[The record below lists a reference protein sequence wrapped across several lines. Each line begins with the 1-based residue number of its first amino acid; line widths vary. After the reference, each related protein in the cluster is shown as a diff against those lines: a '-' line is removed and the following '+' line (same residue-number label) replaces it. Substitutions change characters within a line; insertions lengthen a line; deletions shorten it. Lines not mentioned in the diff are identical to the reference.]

1 MYSVEPMNSEVGVLR
16 LGHRLPR
23 DSRLTTHVFLASRAL
38 GARLGIYSGQR
49 DPGLEKSV
57 AKAVEEWGG
66 GFTLSYAPR
75 WKQTVNEHMEKGWEA
90 IHLTMYGLP
99 HRARL
104 EEIRES
110 SAKKL
115 VIVGGEKVPGDLF
128 KLADYNLSVTN
139 QPHSEVAALAIFL
152 YDLFEGKVAE
162 DYGGKI
168 RVEPSLRR
176 KIVLRN
182 RT

>member
-1 MYSVEPMNSEVGVLR
+1 MCRVETVAAEVAVFR

-38 GARLGIYSGQR
+38 GATEGIYSGHL
-49 DPGLEKSV
+49 DHGLEKSL

-66 GFTLSYAPR
+66 NFTLSYTPH
-75 WKQTVNEHMEKGWEA
+75 WKQTLKDRMEKGWET

-99 HRARL
+99 HSTRL

-110 SAKKL
+110 PSKKL

-128 KLADYNLSVTN
+128 KLADYNLSVTS

-152 YDLFEGKVAE
+152 YDLLGGKVVE
-162 DYGGKI
+162 DFGGKI
-168 RVEPSLRR
+168 RVEPSTRR

>member
-1 MYSVEPMNSEVGVLR
+1 MLKVEPMNAELAVLR

-23 DSRLTTHVFLASRAL
+23 DSRLTTHVFLTSRAL
-38 GARLGIYSGQR
+38 GAREGIYSGQR
-49 DPGLEKSV
+49 DPGLEKSLT
-57 AKAVEEWGG
+57 KAVEEWGG
-66 GFTLSYAPR
+66 TFTLTYTPH
-75 WKQTVNEHMEKGWEA
+75 WKQTLNERAEKGWET

-99 HRARL
+99 HKDRL

-110 SAKKL
+110 HAKKM

-152 YDLFEGKVAE
+152 YDLFDGKVAD
-162 DYGGKI
+162 DYGGKL

-176 KIVLRN
+176 KIAVRN

>member
-1 MYSVEPMNSEVGVLR
+1 MGFEVGVLR

-23 DSRLTTHVFLASRAL
+23 DSRLTTHVFLAARAF
-38 GARLGIYSGQR
+38 GAEEGIYSGQR

-57 AKAVEEWGG
+57 AKAVEDWGG
-66 GFTLSYAPR
+66 AFTLRYAPH
-75 WKQTVNEHMEKGWEA
+75 WKQVLNEHVEKGWET

-99 HRARL
+99 HSSRL

-110 SAKKL
+110 PAKKL
-115 VIVGGEKVPGDLF
+115 VIVGGEKVPGALF
-128 KLADYNLSVTN
+128 KLTDYNLSVTR

-152 YDLFEGKVAE
+152 YDLFEGKMTE
-162 DYGGKI
+162 DFGGKI
-168 RVEPSLRR
+168 RVEPSTRR

>member
-1 MYSVEPMNSEVGVLR
+1 MAAEVGVLR

-38 GARLGIYSGQR
+38 GASEGIYSGQR

-57 AKAVEEWGG
+57 AKAVDEWGG
-66 GFTLSYAPR
+66 TFTLSYAPH
-75 WKQTVNEHMEKGWEA
+75 WKQTLNDRVEKGWET

-99 HRARL
+99 HSSRL
-104 EEIRES
+104 AEIRES

-128 KLADYNLSVTN
+128 KLADYNLSVTS
-139 QPHSEVAALAIFL
+139 QPHSEVSALAIFL
-152 YDLFEGKVAE
+152 YDLSGGKVA
-162 DYGGKI
+162 DDFGGKI
-168 RVEPSLRR
+168 RVEPSMRR
-176 KIVLRN
+176 KIVVRN

>member
-1 MYSVEPMNSEVGVLR
+1 MDAKVGVLR

-38 GARLGIYSGQR
+38 GAKEGIYSGQR
-49 DPGLEKSV
+49 DPGLEKSL
-57 AKAVEEWGG
+57 AKAVGEWGG
-66 GFTLSYAPR
+66 IFTLSYAPH
-75 WKQTVNEHMEKGWEA
+75 WKQTLNERVEKGWET

-99 HRARL
+99 HKDRL

-110 SAKKL
+110 PARKL

-152 YDLFEGKVAE
+152 YDLFEGKVAD